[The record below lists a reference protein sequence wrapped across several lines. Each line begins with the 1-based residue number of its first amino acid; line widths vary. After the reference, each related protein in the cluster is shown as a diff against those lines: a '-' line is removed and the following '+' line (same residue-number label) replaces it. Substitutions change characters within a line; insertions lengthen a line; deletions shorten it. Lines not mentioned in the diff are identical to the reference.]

1 MRTQDLQQSYIID
14 SSVNYIY
21 RVGCYN
27 PEKHRISS
35 VRVDDS
41 LLVNSQI

>member
-1 MRTQDLQQSYIID
+1 MRTQDLQQSYN

-21 RVGCYN
+21 HVGCYN
-27 PEKHRISS
+27 PETHRISS

-41 LLVNSQI
+41 VLVNSQS